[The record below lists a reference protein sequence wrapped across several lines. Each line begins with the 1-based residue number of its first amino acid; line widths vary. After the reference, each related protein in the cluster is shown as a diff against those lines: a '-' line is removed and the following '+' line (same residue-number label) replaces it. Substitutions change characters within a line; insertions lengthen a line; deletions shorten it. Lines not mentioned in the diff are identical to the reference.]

1 MDGMQAIMISKYIRR
16 ILFLVAFV
24 TLLTSC
30 APSMNSL
37 QAYVDCMHRYE
48 SIVKADQCAHNTISY
63 HQQNGGT
70 IYTSDPDIYNY
81 IQGLVYKVKSNQISN
96 SEAKTRL
103 IAYEQQ
109 KINAQRQNAR
119 QIGEVSDGLNCLLFG
134 VACN

>member
-1 MDGMQAIMISKYIRR
+1 MDGMQTIMITNNIRR
-16 ILFLVAFV
+16 TLFLVALV

-30 APSMNSL
+30 ASSMNSL

-70 IYTSDPDIYNY
+70 VYHSDADIYNY

-109 KINAQRQNAR
+109 KINAQRQNAK
-119 QIGEVSDGLNCLLFG
+119 QIGDVSDGLNCILFG
-134 VACN
+134 VNC